1 MKRTSG
7 RTVSA
12 GMHRGK
18 VYSPPKF
25 REITGVRDQAVPPH
39 DPDGALAGAI

>member
-12 GMHRGK
+12 GMRHGK
-18 VYSPPKF
+18 VHGPPKF
-25 REITGVRDQAVPPH
+25 HEITGVRKQVVPPH
-39 DPDGALAGAI
+39 DPDGAPVGAI